1 MSVEFFQ
8 TVMGRKFYERDIP
21 QLIKQL
27 EKIGAEL
34 ERSNDLK
41 EGHNVPAELKRL
53 ADEIA
58 EVEPALARL
67 LREYID
73 CFRGHLK

>member
-8 TVMGRKFYERDIP
+8 TVLGRKFYERDMP

-34 ERSNDLK
+34 ERANELK
-41 EGHNVPAELKRL
+41 EKDGYSLTTLKQI

-58 EVEPALARL
+58 ETEPALARL
-67 LREYID
+67 LREYVND
-73 CFRGHLK
+73 